1 MVREKDALA
10 LPSPESRGGERGGE
24 ARSREGAA
32 PSSFFKP
39 KKDRSLSIG
48 GGTALLLQVNKMI
61 FDDGVAAELVELGD
75 LIFTRQGIFDFL
87 EKVLTVA
94 FL

>member
-1 MVREKDALA
+1 
-10 LPSPESRGGERGGE
+10 
-24 ARSREGAA
+24 
-32 PSSFFKP
+32 
-39 KKDRSLSIG
+39 
-48 GGTALLLQVNKMI
+48 MI